1 MSAVY
6 YKGLSGFLNST
17 LNLQEKEC
25 FIVNNVEIY
34 FPEISLNP
42 LQWLNKII
50 EKMKRRSENEVIK
63 GTQNF
68 SQPNLITKVFYYIKE
83 DQKDKFSLFI
93 QVSKHTQA
101 GVLFLIAKE
110 HPKSCTAFA
119 EDIWASLMHVS

>member
-83 DQKDKFSLFI
+83 DQRINLAFLYK
-93 QVSKHTQA
+93 SKSTLKR
-101 GVLFLIAKE
+101 VCFFL
-110 HPKSCTAFA
+110 
-119 EDIWASLMHVS
+119 